1 MQYDNLNDKT
11 ADLFDETL
19 SATEKEKIIQQLD
32 KLCDSANDLQ
42 LIHRTASALTPKIQ
56 IKASKTLKDKV
67 MKQINESNE
76 SISGKSG
83 RIIPML
89 RSTWKKIASIAAIL
103 LVALAIVPIFGPKFF
118 NPNAKALSLLNTS
131 IEAILNIKSMVIN
144 YQVRSVPG
152 DNLDLIDIKGD
163 FIDYKLWKE
172 FIPTEKWR
180 IQKPGL
186 AVVMDGQKQ
195 YRYMEKSGVGLVG
208 SPEAGFV
215 EWMRILLDPEK
226 IMQQEKVFA
235 DMYKAKYNISTSNS
249 ETILTIKA
257 KALGNFKNALSLN
270 SSIPE
275 SDNRRVYHFD
285 KQNGRLKALEVYI
298 LDKSN
303 ETMVLKISNISYDEA
318 IAPETFRITLP
329 ENTKWVELK
338 DLEPKK
344 EDASVANNAEEAA
357 KIWWK
362 ALSEND
368 WAMVYKLDPT
378 LEHSSNLDEM
388 KLEYGGL
395 QVISVGKSFKS
406 GLYTGKYV
414 PYEVKLKSGNIQK
427 YNLAVRNDN
436 PEKLWVIDGG
446 Y

>member
-32 KLCDSANDLQ
+32 KLSGSTDELQ
-42 LIHRTASALTPKIQ
+42 LINRTASVLTPKIQ

-67 MKQINESNE
+67 MKQINESTE
-76 SISGKSG
+76 TISGKTG

-89 RSTWKKIASIAAIL
+89 GSTWKKIASIAAIL

-172 FIPTEKWR
+172 FIPSEKWR

-195 YRYMEKSGVGLVG
+195 YRYMEKSGVGLVA

-215 EWMRILLDPEK
+215 EWMQILLDPPSTAVVRAQWLSSSSRM
-226 IMQQEKVFA
+226 MQGKRREITNNSLKGMKQGERFRKRNKQQYFLTVVKV
-235 DMYKAKYNISTSNS
+235 T
-249 ETILTIKA
+249 
-257 KALGNFKNALSLN
+257 
-270 SSIPE
+270 
-275 SDNRRVYHFD
+275 
-285 KQNGRLKALEVYI
+285 YI
-298 LDKSN
+298 
-303 ETMVLKISNISYDEA
+303 
-318 IAPETFRITLP
+318 F
-329 ENTKWVELK
+329 
-338 DLEPKK
+338 
-344 EDASVANNAEEAA
+344 
-357 KIWWK
+357 
-362 ALSEND
+362 
-368 WAMVYKLDPT
+368 
-378 LEHSSNLDEM
+378 
-388 KLEYGGL
+388 
-395 QVISVGKSFKS
+395 
-406 GLYTGKYV
+406 
-414 PYEVKLKSGNIQK
+414 
-427 YNLAVRNDN
+427 
-436 PEKLWVIDGG
+436 
-446 Y
+446 